1 MLVKDLSQR
10 SIMEIEE
17 DLSRLNFQLEEATR
31 KETLKEFHSKL
42 VDCSLLIDKI
52 LLFCKHELEC
62 KEE

>member
-1 MLVKDLSQR
+1 MLVKDLSQK

-17 DLSRLNFQLEEATR
+17 DLSTLNFQLDEAAR
-31 KETLKEFHSKL
+31 KETLKDFHSEL